1 MRLSFF
7 VILFS
12 AFIMYSQTDPFQPMQ
27 PGKWRGELAMND
39 RLFIP
44 FSMEIS
50 SQKTKLLIEIVNGD
64 ERIPLQLTAEKDS
77 IIGRFPELDAFLK
90 FKPSEEGNEIRGYW
104 LNLNKKVQVKIPFNA
119 WLDKNLIEL
128 RPRTSDINGKWKA
141 IFSPNSKEPETTVG
155 IFNQTSGIVNGTFMT
170 ETGDYRFLAGTVGLG
185 DFTMSTFNGSWA
197 FLFEGKVVNDSIYG
211 KFYSGQN
218 YQTDWI
224 AVRDSNATLR
234 DPSKLTFVD
243 KAADFEFSKIKTL
256 KGKLFNYKKVSKDKV
271 VIYQIMGTWCPNCI
285 DEIRYFKELHK
296 KYHEQ
301 GLEIVALAYEV
312 GTNEKS
318 QMKRL
323 KAFKKRLSIPYSV
336 VLAGPSSKEVASA
349 QFPMLNGIMSFPTS
363 VVVGKNSKIEYVHT
377 GFSGPATGEIYEKYE
392 KEMDELIKKLLR

>member
-12 AFIMYSQTDPFQPMQ
+12 AFIMYSQTDPYQPMQ

-50 SQKTKLLIEIVNGD
+50 TQKPKLLLEIVNGD
-64 ERIPLQLTAEKDS
+64 ERIPLQLTVEKDS
-77 IIGRFPELDAFLK
+77 IIGRFPELDAYLK
-90 FKPSEEGNEIRGYW
+90 FKPSEGGNEIRGYW

-119 WLDKNLIEL
+119 WLDKNPIEL

-197 FLFEGKVVNDSIYG
+197 F
-211 KFYSGQN
+211 
-218 YQTDWI
+218 
-224 AVRDSNATLR
+224 
-234 DPSKLTFVD
+234 FV
-243 KAADFEFSKIKTL
+243 
-256 KGKLFNYKKVSKDKV
+256 
-271 VIYQIMGTWCPNCI
+271 
-285 DEIRYFKELHK
+285 
-296 KYHEQ
+296 
-301 GLEIVALAYEV
+301 
-312 GTNEKS
+312 
-318 QMKRL
+318 
-323 KAFKKRLSIPYSV
+323 
-336 VLAGPSSKEVASA
+336 
-349 QFPMLNGIMSFPTS
+349 
-363 VVVGKNSKIEYVHT
+363 
-377 GFSGPATGEIYEKYE
+377 
-392 KEMDELIKKLLR
+392 

>member
-119 WLDKNLIEL
+119 WLDKNPIEL

-155 IFNQTSGIVNGTFMT
+155 IFNQTAGIVNGTFMT

-224 AVRDSNATLR
+224 AVKDSNATLR

-336 VLAGPSSKEVASA
+336 VLAGTSSKEVASA

>member
-7 VILFS
+7 AILF
-12 AFIMYSQTDPFQPMQ
+12 FTFGMYAQTDPYQPMQ

-50 SQKTKLLIEIVNGD
+50 SKKTKLLIEIVNGD

-77 IIGRFPELDAFLK
+77 IIGRFPELDAYLK
-90 FKPSEEGNEIRGYW
+90 FKPSEGGNEIRGYW

-211 KFYSGQN
+211 KFYSGPT
-218 YQTDWI
+218 YQTEWI
-224 AVRDSNATLR
+224 AVRDSSATLR

-243 KAADFEFSKIKTL
+243 KEANFEFSKVKTL
-256 KGKLFNYKKVSKDKV
+256 KGKAFDHKKVSKDKV

-285 DEIRYFKELHK
+285 DEIHYFKELHE

-318 QMKRL
+318 QIKRL
-323 KAFKKRLSIPYSV
+323 KTFKKRLSIPYSV
-336 VLAGPSSKEVASA
+336 VLAGTSSKEVASA

-377 GFSGPATGEIYEKYE
+377 GFSGPATGEIYEKYV
-392 KEMDELIKKLLR
+392 KEMDELIKKLLQ

>member
-1 MRLSFF
+1 
-7 VILFS
+7 
-12 AFIMYSQTDPFQPMQ
+12 MYSQTDPYQPMQ

-77 IIGRFPELDAFLK
+77 IIGRFPELDAYLK

-155 IFNQTSGIVNGTFMT
+155 IFNQTAGIVNGTFMT

-243 KAADFEFSKIKTL
+243 KAADFEFSKVKTL
-256 KGKLFNYKKVSKDKV
+256 KGKTFDHKKVSKDKV

-296 KYHEQ
+296 KYHDQ

-336 VLAGPSSKEVASA
+336 VLAGTSSKEVASA